1 MELTNYSFLNSRN
14 DYNSSLKLGKNI
26 AKRISS
32 GDKLINKEDVGALG
46 QKIGLRSD
54 RLQVNSRR
62 ISLKTLSLFLILNR
76 KVWIR

>member
-26 AKRISS
+26 TRRISS

-62 ISLKTLSLFLILNR
+62 ISLQNFVTFLDSQQ

>member
-14 DYNSSLKLGKNI
+14 DYDSSLKLGKNI
-26 AKRISS
+26 ARRISS
-32 GDKLINKEDVGALG
+32 GDANLNQGGCWCLG

-62 ISLKTLSLFLILNR
+62 IFTTKLCHFS
-76 KVWIR
+76 